1 MISWTLK
8 REIQFF
14 FYKNIVNKNIQASN
28 SPKIKNILRT
38 YKGFKSWEK
47 KFADN
52 DIEKTLR
59 KHLNF
64 SMIQIIFYNF

>member
-1 MISWTLK
+1 MNAQAWNTL
-8 REIQFF
+8 F

-59 KHLNF
+59 KHSDNIL
-64 SMIQIIFYNF
+64 